1 MKTFSQT
8 APTALVT
15 GGSRGIGRATALALA
30 RDGYQVILTYV
41 SRPEEA
47 MGVAELINAGNSVAT
62 AYQLNVGDAEG
73 VKAFFREKIKDQVNL
88 TCLVNNAGITKD
100 GLLIRM
106 KEEDFDR
113 VIDVNLRGCFL
124 CTREAAKIMIRNRTG
139 CIVNIASV
147 VGLMGNPGQANYA
160 ASKAGLIGLTK
171 SLAKELASRN
181 VTERRGARMHRHRN
195 DKGPPGGAE
204 KALHGSHSAQTFG
217 PRRGSRRCRCLPR
230 LSQGRLHHRTGAV
243 RQRRHVLLNAIA
255 GYAPLAKNRSIWRTY
270 V

>member
-15 GGSRGIGRATALALA
+15 GGSRGIGKATALALA

-47 MGVAELINAGNSVAT
+47 MNVAELINAGNSVAA
-62 AYQLNVGDAEG
+62 AYQLNVGGAEG
-73 VKAFFREKIKDQVNL
+73 VKAFFKD
-88 TCLVNNAGITKD
+88 NAGITKD

-124 CTREAAKIMIRNRTG
+124 CTREAAKIMLRNRTG

-147 VGLMGNPGQANYA
+147 VGLMGNPGQANYC
-160 ASKAGLIGLTK
+160 ASKAGIIGLTK
-171 SLAKELASRN
+171 SSAKEFAARNVRVNAVAPGFIDTEMTKSLPEEQKKLYTEVIPLKRLGRAEEVADAVAFLASPRAAYITGQVLSVN
-181 VTERRGARMHRHRN
+181 
-195 DKGPPGGAE
+195 GGMY
-204 KALHGSHSAQTFG
+204 
-217 PRRGSRRCRCLPR
+217 C
-230 LSQGRLHHRTGAV
+230 
-243 RQRRHVLLNAIA
+243 
-255 GYAPLAKNRSIWRTY
+255 
-270 V
+270 

>member
-47 MGVAELINAGNSVAT
+47 MGVAELINAGNSVAA

-73 VKAFFREKIKDQVNL
+73 VKALFKERIKDHVNL
-88 TCLVNNAGITKD
+88 ACLVNNAGITKD

-106 KEEDFDR
+106 KEEDFDK
-113 VIDVNLRGCFL
+113 VINVNLRGCFL

-147 VGLMGNPGQANYA
+147 VGLMGNPGQANYC
-160 ASKAGLIGLTK
+160 ASKAGIIGLTK
-171 SLAKELASRN
+171 SSAKELAARN
-181 VTERRGARMHRHRN
+181 VRVNAVAPGFIDTEMTKSLPEEQKKLYTEVIPLKRLGRAEEVADAVAFLASPRAAYITGQVLSVN
-195 DKGPPGGAE
+195 GGMY
-204 KALHGSHSAQTFG
+204 
-217 PRRGSRRCRCLPR
+217 C
-230 LSQGRLHHRTGAV
+230 
-243 RQRRHVLLNAIA
+243 
-255 GYAPLAKNRSIWRTY
+255 
-270 V
+270 

>member
-47 MGVAELINAGNSVAT
+47 MNVAELINAGNSVA
-62 AYQLNVGDAEG
+62 AVYQLNVGDAEG
-73 VKAFFREKIKDQVNL
+73 VKAFFKERIKDQVNL

-147 VGLMGNPGQANYA
+147 VGLMGNPGQANYC
-160 ASKAGLIGLTK
+160 ASKAGIIGLTK
-171 SLAKELASRN
+171 SSAKEFAARNVRVNAVAPGFIDTEMTKSLPEEQKKLYTEVIPLKRLGRAEEVADAVAFLASPRAAYITGQVLSVN
-181 VTERRGARMHRHRN
+181 
-195 DKGPPGGAE
+195 GGMY
-204 KALHGSHSAQTFG
+204 
-217 PRRGSRRCRCLPR
+217 C
-230 LSQGRLHHRTGAV
+230 
-243 RQRRHVLLNAIA
+243 
-255 GYAPLAKNRSIWRTY
+255 
-270 V
+270 

>member
-47 MGVAELINAGNSVAT
+47 MGVAELINAGNSVAA

-73 VKAFFREKIKDQVNL
+73 VKAIFKERIKDQVNL
-88 TCLVNNAGITKD
+88 ACLVNNAGITKD

-106 KEEDFDR
+106 KEEDFDK
-113 VIDVNLRGCFL
+113 VINVNLRGCFL

-147 VGLMGNPGQANYA
+147 VGLMGNPGQANYC
-160 ASKAGLIGLTK
+160 ASKAGIIGLTK
-171 SLAKELASRN
+171 SSAKELAARN
-181 VTERRGARMHRHRN
+181 VRVNAVAPGFIDTEMTKSLPEEQKKLYTEVIPLKRLGRAEEVADAVAFLASPRAAYITGQVLSVN
-195 DKGPPGGAE
+195 GGMY
-204 KALHGSHSAQTFG
+204 
-217 PRRGSRRCRCLPR
+217 C
-230 LSQGRLHHRTGAV
+230 
-243 RQRRHVLLNAIA
+243 
-255 GYAPLAKNRSIWRTY
+255 
-270 V
+270 